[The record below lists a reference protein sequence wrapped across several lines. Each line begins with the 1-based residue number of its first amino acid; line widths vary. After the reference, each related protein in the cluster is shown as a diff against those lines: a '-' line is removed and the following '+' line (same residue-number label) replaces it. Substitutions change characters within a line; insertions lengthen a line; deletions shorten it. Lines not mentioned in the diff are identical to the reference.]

1 MSLTRQPAQSQHSIN
16 SLGDTVSVP
25 PPMSRLHKAT
35 SNLESLPNE
44 IIKQIVSFLP
54 VTATLNLRCCSK
66 SIASKVSLDQ
76 MFWRDELIVG
86 DLVPWL
92 WDLDVKE
99 CHAKDRSGSW
109 DWKQLAQTLRQAKI
123 FESALKE
130 SVAGG
135 EANRHERT
143 IIDNVHD
150 TDVCMRDA
158 PLGLQN
164 RCRLARLVKDIES
177 C

>member
-1 MSLTRQPAQSQHSIN
+1 MTTSM
-16 SLGDTVSVP
+16 GDTVSVP
-25 PPMSRLHKAT
+25 LLT
-35 SNLESLPNE
+35 SMVHEKTSILESLPNE

-54 VTATLNLRCCSK
+54 VAATLTLRRCSK
-66 SIASKVSLDQ
+66 SLASKISLDQ
-76 MFWRDELIVG
+76 MFWRDGLIAG

-99 CHAKDRSGSW
+99 FHARDRSGRW

-123 FESALKE
+123 FESALRE
-130 SVAGG
+130 SAAGG
-135 EANRHERT
+135 EASGPEKM

-150 TDVCMRDA
+150 SDVCMKDA

-164 RCRLARLVKDIES
+164 RCRLARLVKDIER

>member
-1 MSLTRQPAQSQHSIN
+1 MTTSI
-16 SLGDTVSVP
+16 GDTVSVP
-25 PPMSRLHKAT
+25 LLTGIVPETT
-35 SNLESLPNE
+35 STLESLPNE

-54 VTATLNLRCCSK
+54 VTATLILRCCSK
-66 SIASKVSLDQ
+66 SLASKVSLDQ
-76 MFWRDELIVG
+76 IFWRDELIAG

-99 CHAKDRSGSW
+99 CHAQDRNGSW

-130 SVAGG
+130 SAAGRD
-135 EANRHERT
+135 ANGSLRR
-143 IIDNVHD
+143 IMDDVHD
-150 TDVCMRDA
+150 SDVCMKDA

-164 RCRLARLVKDIES
+164 RCRLARLVEDIER

>member
-1 MSLTRQPAQSQHSIN
+1 
-16 SLGDTVSVP
+16 
-25 PPMSRLHKAT
+25 
-35 SNLESLPNE
+35 
-44 IIKQIVSFLP
+44 
-54 VTATLNLRCCSK
+54 
-66 SIASKVSLDQ
+66 
-76 MFWRDELIVG
+76 MFWRDGLIAG

-99 CHAKDRSGSW
+99 CHAKDWSGSW
-109 DWKQLAQTLRQAKI
+109 GWKQLAQTLRQAKI

-130 SVAGG
+130 SVAGVD
-135 EANRHERT
+135 ANGPERT

-150 TDVCMRDA
+150 TDVSMRDA
-158 PLGLQN
+158 PLGLKN

>member
-1 MSLTRQPAQSQHSIN
+1 MTTCI
-16 SLGDTVSVP
+16 GDTVSVP
-25 PPMSRLHKAT
+25 PLTSMLHETKST
-35 SNLESLPNE
+35 LESLPNE
-44 IIKQIVSFLP
+44 IIKHIVAFLP
-54 VTATLNLRCCSK
+54 VTATLTLRCCSK
-66 SIASKVSLDQ
+66 SLASKLSLDQ
-76 MFWRDELIVG
+76 MFWRDGLIAG

-99 CHAKDRSGSW
+99 CHAKDRSGNW
-109 DWKQLAQTLRQAKI
+109 GWKQLAQTLRQAKI

-130 SVAGG
+130 SVASDD
-135 EANRHERT
+135 ANGPERM
-143 IIDNVHD
+143 IIDDVDD
-150 TDVCMRDA
+150 TDVSMKDA

>member
-1 MSLTRQPAQSQHSIN
+1 MS
-16 SLGDTVSVP
+16 
-25 PPMSRLHKAT
+25 MLHKPT
-35 SNLESLPNE
+35 SILESPPNE
-44 IIKQIVSFLP
+44 IIKYIVSLLP
-54 VTATLNLRCCSK
+54 VTSTLTLRCCSK
-66 SIASKVSLDQ
+66 SLASKVSLDQ
-76 MFWRDELIVG
+76 MFWRNGLIAG
-86 DLVPWL
+86 GLVPWL

-109 DWKQLAQTLRQAKI
+109 DWKQLAQTLRRAKI

-135 EANRHERT
+135 EANGPERM

-150 TDVCMRDA
+150 TDVSMRDA

>member
-1 MSLTRQPAQSQHSIN
+1 MGPPRQPAQVQHMTTFD
-16 SLGDTVSVP
+16 GDIVFVLP
-25 PPMSRLHKAT
+25 PESMLHKTT
-35 SNLESLPNE
+35 STLESLPNE

-54 VTATLNLRCCSK
+54 VTVTLTLRCCSK
-66 SIASKVSLDQ
+66 SLATKVSLDQ
-76 MFWRDELIVG
+76 MFWRDELIAG

-109 DWKQLAQTLRQAKI
+109 DWKQLAQTLRQAKV

-130 SVAGG
+130 SVAGDPT
-135 EANRHERT
+135 RPER
-143 IIDNVHD
+143 IITKNVHD